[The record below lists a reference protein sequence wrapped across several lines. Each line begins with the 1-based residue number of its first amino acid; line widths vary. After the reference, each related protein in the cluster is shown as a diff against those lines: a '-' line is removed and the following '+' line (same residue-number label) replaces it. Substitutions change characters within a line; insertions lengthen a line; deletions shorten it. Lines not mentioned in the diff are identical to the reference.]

1 MQTRQSSGLNVENY
15 NHPKESMKYSNLNG
29 DRLSYLEIFLI
40 SVLMFEKDFRVL
52 NFSYF
57 RTYVI
62 NLYAFFN
69 FRHV

>member
-1 MQTRQSSGLNVENY
+1 
-15 NHPKESMKYSNLNG
+15 
-29 DRLSYLEIFLI
+29 
-40 SVLMFEKDFRVL
+40 MFEKDFRVL